1 MEDKK
6 KRIIE
11 EANYYLESSKTL
23 KEVAEELHI
32 SLRTLQLH
40 IQKLPEI
47 NNDLYSLVLK
57 KQKAA
62 QIAGRKIGGQ
72 KGKRTVS
79 YTYEK
84 AQEIKNLIIDHQLTY
99 QEASLCTEISPSTIY
114 DMVHS
119 AFISEEDKAK
129 LVLIAEANK
138 KKITVEEYQE
148 RPRKR

>member
-6 KRIIE
+6 ERIIA
-11 EANYYLESSKTL
+11 EAKYYLESSKTL
-23 KEVAEELHI
+23 KEVAKELHI

-47 NNDLYSLVLK
+47 NNDLYSLVLN

-84 AQEIKNLIIDHQLTY
+84 AQEIKNLIITHQLTY
-99 QEASLCTEISPSTIY
+99 LEASLCTGISTSTIY

-119 AFISEEDKAK
+119 DFISEDDKLK
-129 LVLIAEANK
+129 LDLIATANK

-148 RPRKR
+148 RHRKR

>member
-6 KRIIE
+6 GRIIE
-11 EANYYLESSKTL
+11 EAKYYLELS
-23 KEVAEELHI
+23 I

-47 NNDLYSLVLK
+47 NNDLYSLVLN

-79 YTYEK
+79 YSYEK
-84 AQEIKNLIIDHQLTY
+84 AQEIKNLIISHQLTY
-99 QEASLCTEISPSTIY
+99 QEASLCTGISTSTIY

-119 AFISEEDKAK
+119 DFISEDDKLK
-129 LVLIAEANK
+129 LDLIATANK

-148 RPRKR
+148 RHRKR

>member
-6 KRIIE
+6 ERIIA
-11 EANYYLESSKTL
+11 EAKYYLESSKTL
-23 KEVAEELHI
+23 KEVAKELSI

-47 NNDLYSLVLK
+47 NNDLYSLVLN

-79 YTYEK
+79 YSYEK
-84 AQEIKNLIIDHQLTY
+84 AQEIKNLIISHQLTY
-99 QEASLCTEISPSTIY
+99 QEASLCTGISTSTIY

-119 AFISEEDKAK
+119 DFISEDDKLK
-129 LVLIAEANK
+129 LDLIATANK

-148 RPRKR
+148 RHRKR

>member
-1 MEDKK
+1 METKK
-6 KRIIE
+6 ERIIE
-11 EANYYLESSKTL
+11 EAKYYLKSDKTL
-23 KEVAEELHI
+23 KEVAEELQI

-40 IQKLPEI
+40 IKKLPEI
-47 NNDLYSLVLK
+47 NSDLYNLVLN

-84 AQEIKNLIIDHQLTY
+84 AQEIKNLIISHQLTY
-99 QEASLCTEISPSTIY
+99 QEAFLCTGISTSTIY

-119 AFISEEDKAK
+119 AFISEEDKLK
-129 LVLIAEANK
+129 LDLIATANK
-138 KKITVEEYQE
+138 KNITVEEYQE
-148 RPRKR
+148 RHRKR

>member
-6 KRIIE
+6 GRIID
-11 EANYYLESSKTL
+11 EAKYYLESSKTL
-23 KEVAEELHI
+23 KEVAKELSI

-47 NNDLYSLVLK
+47 NNDLYSLVLN

-79 YTYEK
+79 YSYEK
-84 AQEIKNLIIDHQLTY
+84 AQEIKNLIISHQLTY
-99 QEASLCTEISPSTIY
+99 QEASLCTGISTSTIY

-119 AFISEEDKAK
+119 DFISEDDKLK
-129 LVLIAEANK
+129 LDSDS
-138 KKITVEEYQE
+138 
-148 RPRKR
+148 

>member
-1 MEDKK
+1 MEDKQE
-6 KRIIE
+6 RIIE
-11 EANYYLESSKTL
+11 EANYYLKSDKTL
-23 KEVAEELHI
+23 KEVAEELQI

-40 IQKLPEI
+40 IKKLPEI
-47 NNDLYSLVLK
+47 NSDLYNLVLN

-84 AQEIKNLIIDHQLTY
+84 AQEIKNLIISHQLTY
-99 QEASLCTEISPSTIY
+99 QEAFLCTGISTSTIY

-119 AFISEEDKAK
+119 AFISEEDKLK
-129 LVLIAEANK
+129 LDLIATANK

-148 RPRKR
+148 RHRKR

>member
-6 KRIIE
+6 ERIIE
-11 EANYYLESSKTL
+11 EAKYYLKSDKTL

-47 NNDLYSLVLK
+47 NNDLYSLVLN

-79 YTYEK
+79 YSYEK
-84 AQEIKNLIIDHQLTY
+84 AQEIKNLIISHQLTY
-99 QEASLCTEISPSTIY
+99 QEASLCTGISTSTIY

-119 AFISEEDKAK
+119 DFISEDDKLK
-129 LVLIAEANK
+129 LDLIATANK

-148 RPRKR
+148 RHRKR

>member
-6 KRIIE
+6 ERIIV
-11 EANYYLESSKTL
+11 EANYYLNSDKTL
-23 KEVAEELHI
+23 KEVAKELQI

-40 IQKLPEI
+40 IKKLPEI
-47 NNDLYSLVLK
+47 NSDLYSLVLN

-79 YTYEK
+79 YSYEK
-84 AQEIKNLIIDHQLTY
+84 AQEIKNLIISHQLTY
-99 QEASLCTEISPSTIY
+99 QEASLCTGISTSTIY

-119 AFISEEDKAK
+119 DFISEDDKLK
-129 LVLIAEANK
+129 LYLIATANK

-148 RPRKR
+148 RHRKR

>member
-6 KRIIE
+6 GRIIE
-11 EANYYLESSKTL
+11 EAKFYLESSKTL
-23 KEVAEELHI
+23 KEVARELSI

-47 NNDLYSLVLK
+47 DKNLYSLVLN

-79 YTYEK
+79 YSYEK
-84 AQEIKNLIIDHQLTY
+84 AQEIKNLIISHQLTY
-99 QEASLCTEISPSTIY
+99 QEASLCTGISTSTIY

-119 AFISEEDKAK
+119 DFISEDDKLK
-129 LVLIAEANK
+129 LDLIATANK

>member
-6 KRIIE
+6 GRIIE
-11 EANYYLESSKTL
+11 EAKYYLESSKTL
-23 KEVAEELHI
+23 KEVAKELHI

-47 NNDLYSLVLK
+47 NNDLYSLVLN

-79 YTYEK
+79 YSYEK
-84 AQEIKNLIIDHQLTY
+84 AQEIKNLIISHQLTY
-99 QEASLCTEISPSTIY
+99 QEASLCTGISTSTIY

-119 AFISEEDKAK
+119 DFISEDDKLK
-129 LVLIAEANK
+129 LDLIATANK

-148 RPRKR
+148 RHRKR

>member
-6 KRIIE
+6 GRIIE
-11 EANYYLESSKTL
+11 EAKFYLESSKTL
-23 KEVAEELHI
+23 KEVARELSI
-32 SLRTLQLH
+32 SLRILQLH

-47 NNDLYSLVLK
+47 DKNLYSLVLN

-79 YTYEK
+79 YSYEK
-84 AQEIKNLIIDHQLTY
+84 AQEIKNLIISHQLTY
-99 QEASLCTEISPSTIY
+99 QEASLCTGISTSTIY

-119 AFISEEDKAK
+119 DFISEDDKLK
-129 LVLIAEANK
+129 LDLIATANK

-148 RPRKR
+148 RHRKR

>member
-6 KRIIE
+6 ERIIE
-11 EANYYLESSKTL
+11 EAKYYLKSDKTL

-40 IQKLPEI
+40 IKKLPEI
-47 NNDLYSLVLK
+47 NNDLYSLVLN

-84 AQEIKNLIIDHQLTY
+84 AQEIKNLIITHQLTY
-99 QEASLCTEISPSTIY
+99 LEASLCTGISTSTIY

-119 AFISEEDKAK
+119 AYISEEDKIK
-129 LVLIAEANK
+129 LDLIAEANK
-138 KKITVEEYQE
+138 KEITVEEYQE
-148 RPRKR
+148 RHRKR

>member
-6 KRIIE
+6 ERIIA
-11 EANYYLESSKTL
+11 EAKYYLESSKTL
-23 KEVAEELHI
+23 KEVAKELHI

-47 NNDLYSLVLK
+47 NNDLYSLVLN

-79 YTYEK
+79 YSYEK
-84 AQEIKNLIIDHQLTY
+84 AQEIKNLIISHQLTY
-99 QEASLCTEISPSTIY
+99 QEASLCTGISTSTIY

-119 AFISEEDKAK
+119 DFISEDDKLK
-129 LVLIAEANK
+129 LDLIATANK

-148 RPRKR
+148 RHRKR

>member
-6 KRIIE
+6 ERIIE
-11 EANYYLESSKTL
+11 EANYYLNSDKTL
-23 KEVAEELHI
+23 KEVAKELQI

-40 IQKLPEI
+40 IKKLPEI
-47 NNDLYSLVLK
+47 NNDLYSLVLN

-79 YTYEK
+79 YSYEK
-84 AQEIKNLIIDHQLTY
+84 AQEIKNLIISHQLTY
-99 QEASLCTEISPSTIY
+99 QEASLCTGISTSTIY

-119 AFISEEDKAK
+119 DFISEDDKLK
-129 LVLIAEANK
+129 LDLIATANK

-148 RPRKR
+148 RHRKR

>member
-6 KRIIE
+6 GRIIE
-11 EANYYLESSKTL
+11 EAKYYLESSKTL
-23 KEVAEELHI
+23 KEVAKELSI

-47 NNDLYSLVLK
+47 NNDLYSLVLN

-79 YTYEK
+79 YSYEK
-84 AQEIKNLIIDHQLTY
+84 AQEIKNLIISHQLTY
-99 QEASLCTEISPSTIY
+99 QEASLCTGISTSTIY

-119 AFISEEDKAK
+119 DFISEDDKLK
-129 LVLIAEANK
+129 LDLIATANK

-148 RPRKR
+148 RHRKR

>member
-6 KRIIE
+6 GRIIE
-11 EANYYLESSKTL
+11 EAKYYLESSKTL
-23 KEVAEELHI
+23 KEVAKELSI

-47 NNDLYSLVLK
+47 NNDLYSLVLN

-79 YTYEK
+79 YSYEK
-84 AQEIKNLIIDHQLTY
+84 AQEIKNLIISHQLTY
-99 QEASLCTEISPSTIY
+99 QEASLCTGISTSTNENL
-114 DMVHS
+114 VTS
-119 AFISEEDKAK
+119 TSGNLAFMKRESLRRSMLKKSTNEK
-129 LVLIAEANK
+129 NK
-138 KKITVEEYQE
+138 K
-148 RPRKR
+148 

>member
-6 KRIIE
+6 ERIIV
-11 EANYYLESSKTL
+11 EANYYLNSDKTL
-23 KEVAEELHI
+23 KEVAKELQI

-40 IQKLPEI
+40 IKKLPEI
-47 NNDLYSLVLK
+47 NSDLYSLVLN

-79 YTYEK
+79 YSYEK
-84 AQEIKNLIIDHQLTY
+84 AQEIKNLIISHQLTY
-99 QEASLCTEISPSTIY
+99 QEASLCTGISTSTIY

-119 AFISEEDKAK
+119 AFISEDDKLK
-129 LVLIAEANK
+129 LDLIATANK

-148 RPRKR
+148 RHRKR

>member
-1 MEDKK
+1 MEDNKE
-6 KRIIE
+6 RIIE
-11 EANYYLESSKTL
+11 EAKYYLESSKTL

-40 IQKLPEI
+40 IKKLPEI
-47 NNDLYSLVLK
+47 NNDLYSLLLN

-62 QIAGRKIGGQ
+62 KRAGRKIGGQ
-72 KGKRTVS
+72 NGKRTVS

-84 AQEIKNLIIDHQLTY
+84 AQEIKNLIITHQLTY
-99 QEASLCTEISPSTIY
+99 QEASLCTGISTSTIY

-119 AFISEEDKAK
+119 AFISEEDKIK
-129 LVLIAEANK
+129 LDLIAEANK

-148 RPRKR
+148 RHRKR

>member
-6 KRIIE
+6 GRIIE
-11 EANYYLESSKTL
+11 EAKFYLESSKTL
-23 KEVAEELHI
+23 KEVARELSI

-47 NNDLYSLVLK
+47 DKNLYSLVLN

-79 YTYEK
+79 YSYEK
-84 AQEIKNLIIDHQLTY
+84 AQEIKNLIISHQLTY
-99 QEASLCTEISPSTIY
+99 QEASLCTGISTSTIY

-119 AFISEEDKAK
+119 DFISEDDKLK
-129 LVLIAEANK
+129 LDLIATANK

-148 RPRKR
+148 RHRKR

>member
-6 KRIIE
+6 GRIIA
-11 EANYYLESSKTL
+11 EAKYYLESSKTL
-23 KEVAEELHI
+23 KEVAKELQI

-47 NNDLYSLVLK
+47 NHDLYSLVLN

-79 YTYEK
+79 YSYEK
-84 AQEIKNLIIDHQLTY
+84 AQEIKNLIISHQLTY
-99 QEASLCTEISPSTIY
+99 QEASLCTGISTSTIY

-119 AFISEEDKAK
+119 TFISEEDKIK
-129 LVLIAEANK
+129 LDLIAEANK
-138 KKITVEEYQE
+138 KKITVEEYRE
-148 RPRKR
+148 RHRKR